1 MADESANNPFFLPMN
16 ENPGLVLTSQHL
28 TGLKNYMSWARSVFL
43 ALSARNKYG
52 FVNGSILELDPSSP
66 LFNSW
71 NRCNT
76 TMLSWL
82 TNLLSMELKASV
94 MYINTAKDLDWPQGQ
109 ALSRQY
115 FKAFLA
121 SKGDLS
127 SFTRITLGELLFHKV
142 QNLEGWIFQLST
154 FHSLH
159 LWIQVFSI
167 GCLAQEACISFFD
180 GIEW

>member
-16 ENPGLVLTSQHL
+16 ENPGLVLASQLL
-28 TGLKNYMSWARSVFL
+28 TGLENYMSWARSVFL
-43 ALSARNKYG
+43 ALSARNKFG

-94 MYINTAKDLDWPQGQ
+94 MYINTAKDLWIDLKDKLSQGNTSR
-109 ALSRQY
+109 LS
-115 FKAFLA
+115 
-121 SKGDLS
+121 
-127 SFTRITLGELLFHKV
+127 
-142 QNLEGWIFQLST
+142 
-154 FHSLH
+154 
-159 LWIQVFSI
+159 
-167 GCLAQEACISFFD
+167 
-180 GIEW
+180 

>member
-28 TGLKNYMSWARSVFL
+28 TGLENYMSWARSVFL
-43 ALSARNKYG
+43 ALSARNKFG

-71 NRCNT
+71 SRCNT

-94 MYINTAKDLDWPQGQ
+94 MYINTAND
-109 ALSRQY
+109 
-115 FKAFLA
+115 
-121 SKGDLS
+121 
-127 SFTRITLGELLFHKV
+127 
-142 QNLEGWIFQLST
+142 
-154 FHSLH
+154 
-159 LWIQVFSI
+159 LWIDLKDRLSQGNTPRLCELQNEISHLSQGSLSVSSYFTKFKTLRDEFSNYQPFTVCTC
-167 GCLAQEACISFFD
+167 GSKSSQLDA
-180 GIEW
+180 